1 MLVAWIR
8 DRADHPAHFAI
19 MHRHKRVTTLI
30 EHDPLYAYLHLRFR
44 RFIPELAH
52 QLGKRRRIVHVGDA
66 NRKMEKSFV
75 RQDGTRSEG
84 GANQGV
90 CNYVDIDSGA
100 PPLIPTK
107 PSRSK
112 CKIIS

>member
-1 MLVAWIR
+1 MYPVPSKPPDVVCLGILVV
-8 DRADHPAHFAI
+8 DLFARPVEEQ
-19 MHRHKRVTTLI
+19 HST
-30 EHDPLYAYLHLRFR
+30 
-44 RFIPELAH
+44 
-52 QLGKRRRIVHVGDA
+52 IVHLGDA
-66 NRKMEKSFV
+66 NRKIEKSFV

-90 CNYVDIDSGA
+90 SDYVEIESGA

-112 CKIIS
+112 CKMIS